1 MQIVDRF
8 LQESFASY
16 VGWYLTEKYYAE
28 LGYIKSPGEDI
39 SGQDRQSWTPSVT
52 GSMGYYS
59 PLFVDLVD
67 SFDQSSLY
75 STYNRDEIKSVH
87 YATIMK
93 IARESSDWTSC
104 KSILREDSGP
114 DWDTFFAPYD
124 RWQGART
131 Y

>member
-1 MQIVDRF
+1 MQIVDRL

-28 LGYIKSPGEDI
+28 LGYTKSPGEDI
-39 SGQDRQSWTPSVT
+39 SGQDRQSWTSSVS

-67 SFDQSSLY
+67 AFDQSSLY
-75 STYNRDEIKSVH
+75 MAYNRDEIKSVH
-87 YATIMK
+87 YATIMR
-93 IARESSDWTSC
+93 IARESSNWTSC
-104 KSILREDSGP
+104 KSILREDPGQ
-114 DWDTFFAPYD
+114 DWDTFMAPYD
-124 RWQGART
+124 LWYQNRT